1 MLRTTPGRARWGL
14 FVFGCIASAWQA
26 LSCMSMLF
34 LQYPEHRKP
43 CTCGLS
49 TKKLQKACQGRKD
62 RVRKNICAGYAMA
75 SMKTWQDAKRHSAVS
90 RISQNPQE
98 VLDAARPVVFEEPDG
113 DG

>member
-1 MLRTTPGRARWGL
+1 
-14 FVFGCIASAWQA
+14 
-26 LSCMSMLF
+26 
-34 LQYPEHRKP
+34 
-43 CTCGLS
+43 
-49 TKKLQKACQGRKD
+49 
-62 RVRKNICAGYAMA
+62 MA